1 MKKPRRLLY
10 TRNAV
15 LKLKN
20 LGFTISEILH
30 YHHTDA
36 NEKVQTYYFL
46 QKGRLNAVVNHTTK
60 QLHFYIDRCSED
72 IHFPTWE
79 AMQQFEKLVNWKPA
93 KEKVTN

>member
-15 LKLKN
+15 PKLKN
-20 LGFTISEILH
+20 LGFVPILEIIEDGDDYNFVGMRL
-30 YHHTDA
+30 
-36 NEKVQTYYFL
+36 
-46 QKGRLNAVVNHTTK
+46 GRLDVMVNHRTK

-79 AMQQFEKLVNWKPA
+79 AMQQFEALVNWKPA
-93 KEKVTN
+93 KEKVTH